1 LWVILVDSMREQVD
15 RLVNRIKEFE
25 AKEIILFGSQ
35 VDGKSDED
43 SDIDLCVITQKSNK
57 RKIDVLRELRR
68 AIAPVLTYPVDL
80 LVYDKD
86 EFYKR
91 ASVSSSFEYKIKT
104 EGVKIYEQ

>member
-1 LWVILVDSMREQVD
+1 MDGMREQVD
-15 RLVNRIKEFE
+15 RIVDRIKEFE

-35 VDGKSDED
+35 VEGKADEG
-43 SDIDLCVITQKSNK
+43 SDIDLCVITEKSKK
-57 RKIDVLRELRR
+57 RKIHVLRELRR
-68 AIAPVLTYPVDL
+68 AIAPVLTYPLDL

-91 ASVSSSFEYKIKT
+91 ASVSSSFEHKIKT